1 MQSEVAMPKIH
12 LMQAEAPAGSRA
24 LRLFKMEDATSAII
38 WLSYA
43 GLVSTAVAIMS
54 W

>member
-12 LMQAEAPAGSRA
+12 LMQTEGPTRTRA
-24 LRLFKMEDATSAII
+24 LRLFKLEDATSAII
-38 WLSYA
+38 WVSYA